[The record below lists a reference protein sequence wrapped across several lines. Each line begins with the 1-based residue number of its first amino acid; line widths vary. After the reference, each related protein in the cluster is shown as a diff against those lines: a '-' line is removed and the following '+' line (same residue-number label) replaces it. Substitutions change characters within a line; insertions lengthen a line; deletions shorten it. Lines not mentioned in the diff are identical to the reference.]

1 MFGVG
6 LPEPLIIFTLVV
18 VIFGAGKL
26 AIATCL
32 SKKIQNY
39 ERQVFLMV

>member
-1 MFGVG
+1 MFGIG
-6 LPEPLIIFTLVV
+6 LPEPLIIFTLVL

-26 AIATCL
+26 PITTCL
-32 SKKIQNY
+32 NKQHQNY